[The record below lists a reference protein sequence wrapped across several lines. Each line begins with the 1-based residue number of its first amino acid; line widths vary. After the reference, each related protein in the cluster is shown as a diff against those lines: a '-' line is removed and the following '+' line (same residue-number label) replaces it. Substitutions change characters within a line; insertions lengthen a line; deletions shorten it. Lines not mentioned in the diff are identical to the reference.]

1 MWEWMLIN
9 KNKVYKDDSLNIAIE
24 LNNNDGCFYIYD
36 TFMRDV
42 VYESQGILK
51 SINSNSYNEL
61 KEFFRLSDDDMD
73 HYGVSLVKEDTVSMD
88 IKHYISSTSLELNN
102 ALA

>member
-1 MWEWMLIN
+1 MIIN

-24 LNNNDGCFYIYD
+24 LNNDDGCFYIYD
-36 TFMRDV
+36 TFMGDV
-42 VYESQGILK
+42 VYESRGILK

-73 HYGVSLVKEDTVSMD
+73 HYGILLVKEDTVSMD
-88 IKHYISSTSLELNN
+88 IKYYISSTSLELNN